1 MGTGAMA
8 TLTLNKDFQLTGRR
22 CKTTPP
28 YSHRA
33 HRQIR
38 HHMHAV
44 QGIKAFHRPRISH
57 PHRPLGQLFGGL
69 KQQPHSSP

>member
-1 MGTGAMA
+1 MGTSTMA
-8 TLTLNKDFQLTGRR
+8 ALSLHQDFQLAGRR
-22 CKTTPP
+22 RETAPP
-28 YSHRA
+28 DPHGA

-44 QGIKAFHRPRISH
+44 QGIKAFHRPRIPH